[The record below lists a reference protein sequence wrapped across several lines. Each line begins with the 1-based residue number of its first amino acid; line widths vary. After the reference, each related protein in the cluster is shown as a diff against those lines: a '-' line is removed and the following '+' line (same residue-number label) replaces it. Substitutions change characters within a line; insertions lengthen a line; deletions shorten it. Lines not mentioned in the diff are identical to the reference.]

1 MHHPIKGRT
10 FRGLSPPSTLST
22 AARDRRS
29 SSVVGI
35 RGCSVFAGNL
45 PSMHIS
51 AASHKNRKQ
60 RSNPYFPAAH
70 PTGFRATTMP
80 MPESASSELMTLAG
94 SAGFDARKM
103 PAVAL

>member
-1 MHHPIKGRT
+1 
-10 FRGLSPPSTLST
+10 
-22 AARDRRS
+22 
-29 SSVVGI
+29 
-35 RGCSVFAGNL
+35 
-45 PSMHIS
+45 MHIS

-70 PTGFRATTMP
+70 PTGSRATTMP

-103 PAVAL
+103 RLRHWPASEQNPIALPVEM